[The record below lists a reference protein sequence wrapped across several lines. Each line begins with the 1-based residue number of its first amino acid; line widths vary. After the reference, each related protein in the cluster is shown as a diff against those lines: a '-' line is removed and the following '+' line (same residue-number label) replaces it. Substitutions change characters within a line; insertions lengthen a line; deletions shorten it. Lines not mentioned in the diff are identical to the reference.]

1 MGTVELPALRGEAH
15 EGKVIGLYF
24 SAHWCP
30 PCKTF
35 TPLLVKTYEKL
46 KAEGKEFEVVF
57 VSSDKDKDALS
68 KRYEVEG
75 IPTLVLLDGAT
86 GEEIKANGGRANIS
100 RSRAAPR
107 TCLGC
112 CGGALVCNAS

>member
-1 MGTVELPALRGEAH
+1 
-15 EGKVIGLYF
+15 
-24 SAHWCP
+24 
-30 PCKTF
+30 
-35 TPLLVKTYEKL
+35 
-46 KAEGKEFEVVF
+46 VVF
-57 VSSDKDKDALS
+57 VSSDKDMGQFQEYFATMPWLAIPPGDKRKDALS

-86 GEEIKANGGRANIS
+86 GEEINANGGRANIS